1 MKELSNID
9 LAVIEKIKRSR
20 QLEEE
25 RQRQLYLELPSLS
38 DAEYQRENKKDEKEP
53 SRVIIID
60 IWLKYSIINLHYK
73 RQKCII

>member
-9 LAVIEKIKRSR
+9 LAVIEKIKRSQ

-25 RQRQLYLELPSLS
+25 SHRGLYLELPILNVL
-38 DAEYQRENKKDEKEP
+38 DYQREDKKAIKEP

-60 IWLKYSIINLHYK
+60 I
-73 RQKCII
+73 

>member
-9 LAVIEKIKRSR
+9 LAVIEKIKKSR

-25 RQRQLYLELPSLS
+25 SHRRLYLELPNLN
-38 DAEYQRENKKDEKEP
+38 DLPYQREDKKDNKEP

-60 IWLKYSIINLHYK
+60 IWLKYSIINLHRK